1 MTFPIEGHFL
11 SGGTGHRTF
20 VPILDS
26 QQEFPDN
33 LVLDNRG
40 LNVYIFQAISI
51 PVRVLDEKQS

>member
-1 MTFPIEGHFL
+1 MTFQIDEHFL

-26 QQEFPDN
+26 QQKFPDN
-33 LVLDNRG
+33 LVRDNRG

>member
-1 MTFPIEGHFL
+1 MTFQIDEHFL
-11 SGGTGHRTF
+11 SGGTGPRTF

-26 QQEFPDN
+26 QQKFPDN
-33 LVLDNRG
+33 LVRDNRG